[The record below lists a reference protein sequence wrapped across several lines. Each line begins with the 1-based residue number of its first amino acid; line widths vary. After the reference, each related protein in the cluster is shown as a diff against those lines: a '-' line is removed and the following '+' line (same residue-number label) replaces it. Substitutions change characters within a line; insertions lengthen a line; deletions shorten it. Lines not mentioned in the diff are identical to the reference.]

1 MKSRE
6 IFKIIVATLGLVG
19 ILYGT
24 IYAVDGLLLALGLNQ
39 QVNYPPQIY
48 IVKGLIEIVI
58 GALIMKGFPPF
69 VDIAFPLDKEKKFDE
84 QNKDDETK

>member
-6 IFKIIVATLGLVG
+6 IFKIIVATLGLIG

-39 QVNYPPQIY
+39 QSNYPPQIY
-48 IVKGLIEIVI
+48 IVKGLIQIVI

-69 VDIAFPLDKEKKFDE
+69 VNFAFPPDKENKPDE
-84 QNKDDETK
+84 NKEEE